1 MENCGYIEFGHHGFD
16 GRLKSRLELKRDV
29 VESRLAKKLETDV
42 SFEAAE
48 PVVMAASQVW
58 IDVQLDRRRQ
68 ERQVAVVIE
77 HGQTSTRID
86 ERLGRHLSNQ
96 RKMTITVLQRVQL
109 LQTDRIAFDVLST
122 STKHFRGPFT

>member
-1 MENCGYIEFGHHGFD
+1 MCSGPWISGFVEFGHHSFD
-16 GRLKSRLELKRDV
+16 GRLKSWLELKRDV
-29 VESRLAKKLETDV
+29 VESRLAKQLKTDV

-68 ERQVAVVIE
+68 ERQVAVMIE

-86 ERLGRHLSNQ
+86 ERLRPHLSNQ
-96 RKMTITVLQRVQL
+96 RKTTTVLQGAQL
-109 LQTDRIAFDVLST
+109 SQTDRIAFDVLLPSNN
-122 STKHFRGPFT
+122 